1 VAVIEGAGNH
11 CCEYMT
17 GGLVLVLGPVGRNFG
32 AGMSN
37 GVAYVL
43 DEHGGFT
50 SRVNMDMVRVDSCT
64 EEDEAA
70 VLALLHE
77 HQERTGSG
85 RAKQLIEQW
94 DRFRPL
100 FKKVVP
106 NTAPTSPRT
115 ALTPTRPAPE
125 PAPEPVGAP

>member
-1 VAVIEGAGNH
+1 
-11 CCEYMT
+11 
-17 GGLVLVLGPVGRNFG
+17 
-32 AGMSN
+32 MSN

-43 DEHGGFT
+43 DENGGFT

-64 EEDEAA
+64 EADEAQ

-85 RAKQLIEQW
+85 RAKHLIEQW

-115 ALTPTRPAPE
+115 ALSPTLPAPE